1 MGFFVVKNKVYV
13 DYFKD
18 FHPLVNFSYYV
29 SVIAFSFITN
39 NIYLQGI
46 LFFSAITYHLYLKG
60 LKSSFKTFSAM
71 LFSMALIIIINPL
84 VNHQGVTILGYMWDG
99 NPITLESILYGV
111 SAAVML
117 ITVLIWFNTYN
128 DVMTSDKFIYLF
140 GKIIPKASLIL
151 SMVLRFVPLYK
162 EQIISIEQAQRTL
175 GKGVKGQ
182 GILSKFK
189 HSLNILSIF
198 VTWALENSIETADSM
213 KARGYGLKGRTAFSN
228 FRITKRDYWALTI
241 IGVTDLFLVYLMI
254 DKAYKFT
261 YYPMI
266 RLAKLTR
273 LSILGM
279 IGLVLLSNLPIIINI
294 HQEIKWNNRRIVNVT
309 E

>member
-1 MGFFVVKNKVYV
+1 MENKYYS

-18 FHPLVNFSYYV
+18 FHPLVNFSYYA
-29 SVIAFSFITN
+29 SVIVISFMTN

-46 LFFSAITYHLYLKG
+46 FFFSAIIYHLYLKG
-60 LKSSFKTFSAM
+60 VKSSIKTFKM
-71 LFSMALIIIINPL
+71 MIISMVLIIAVNPL

-99 NPITLESILYGV
+99 NPVTLESILYGV
-111 SAAVML
+111 SAATML
-117 ITVLIWFNTYN
+117 ITVIIWFNTYN
-128 DVMTSDKFIYLF
+128 EIITSDKFIYLF
-140 GKIIPKASLIL
+140 GRIIPKASLIF

-162 EQIISIEQAQRTL
+162 AEVVAIEKAQRTL
-175 GKGVKGQ
+175 GKGVKNKDL
-182 GILSKFK
+182 ITKIK

-228 FRITKRDYWALTI
+228 FRITKRDYIVLVI
-241 IGVTDLFLVYLMI
+241 IGISDLILMFLFT
-254 DKAYKFT
+254 KGAYKFT

-266 RLAKLTR
+266 KLAKLNKI
-273 LSILGM
+273 SIVGLLTTM
-279 IGLVLLSNLPIIINI
+279 ILCNIPMAINI
-294 HQEIKWNNRRIVNVT
+294 SEEIKWSKRRILNAL